1 MNADSL
7 RLMASRRRRCF
18 AVRSRLRLAR
28 VFLCVLL
35 LTLSLR
41 VSHANDLQKLAT
53 ESCLDC
59 HDDAGKAGGLSL
71 EQLGFEMTQQN
82 AATWLRS
89 LQQIERGYM
98 PPPDHDQPTLK
109 LREAAVRDLED
120 RLVAFHSK
128 HRKDRSTVLR
138 RLNRTEYRNTVRD
151 LLQLRIGDDLTSE
164 FPGDQR
170 DHGFATNGEKLVTS
184 GFLLRKYLEAAE
196 QIVERAVHFEPKPA
210 ERRWD
215 MRPPFDRTTG
225 AEIGQAAGYFR
236 KRKEPQPYQDICQRI
251 GAGGAPYAWY
261 HPMDDISDQ
270 SVPVSGL
277 YTVRIQTKAK
287 FRHAFKHEY
296 FKRWKPLWDGTEPI
310 RLSLFTATLQ
320 GIDPANKEARDFAA
334 THEQAHQRHVATWD
348 LPDDE
353 KVWLEARV
361 WLEKGQ
367 FLRLGFPNGP
377 TNSNHRILHY
387 FNELAK
393 VTYSPEALAEFE
405 DRKKRYGGWIS
416 FHFGESPRI
425 RLYNI
430 ELSGPLNET
439 WPPPSHRVIFGD
451 APYQSAHA
459 EEVLQRF
466 ASKAW
471 RRPVVASELDPIV
484 QLVRDAEAEGG
495 SAQHAIAEGLK
506 AILCS
511 PAFLYREEKNE
522 LLTDYEI
529 ASRLSYFL
537 TASTPDEQLLK
548 RAAAKQLADPHTRR
562 AEAERL
568 LADPRSDAFVN
579 EFLDGWLRLDKLGSM
594 APDPHRF
601 RVYYDDRLEPAM
613 RTETRLYFRHLLNTN
628 GPIARFLDS
637 DYTFVNKE
645 LAKFYGI
652 STSFNGKPRSGIR
665 QNSRSQDS
673 KAEGILANS
682 TTRLLRQDGV
692 GNSPTT
698 RFSKVQLTDRR
709 RGGLLG
715 QASVL
720 TLTANGVDTSPVI
733 RGVWLLESL
742 LGTPP
747 PPPPPDVPAIEP
759 DIRGATTIREHLQ
772 KHRASA
778 ACRSCHAHIDPPGFA
793 LESFNPIGGWRGHYR
808 TNGKYIAIDSTGEF
822 GGKRF
827 KDIVEFKTLL
837 LKRQDLLARCLVE
850 KLLTSALGRELE
862 ITDRPHIRNILDA
875 TRPQNYRLR
884 DVVLHV
890 VASPLLQQK

>member
-1 MNADSL
+1 MNGMHTISIERVLTGA
-7 RLMASRRRRCF
+7 LMIA
-18 AVRSRLRLAR
+18 LLAG
-28 VFLCVLL
+28 
-35 LTLSLR
+35 
-41 VSHANDLQKLAT
+41 VSHASDLPTLVTK
-53 ESCLDC
+53 SCLDC

-71 EQLGFEMTQQN
+71 EPLGFEITQQN
-82 AATWLRS
+82 AATWLRA
-89 LQQIERGYM
+89 LEQIERGYM
-98 PPPDHDQPTLK
+98 PPPDHDQPASK
-109 LREAAVRDLED
+109 LREAAVHDLEN
-120 RLVAFHSK
+120 RLVAFHSTN
-128 HRKDRSTVLR
+128 RKDRSSVLR
-138 RLNRTEYRNTVRD
+138 RLNRTEYGNTVRD
-151 LLQLRIGDDLTSE
+151 LLHLQLGDDLTSE

-184 GFLLRKYLEAAE
+184 SFLLRKYLEAAE
-196 QIVERAVHFEPKPA
+196 EVIDRAVHFESRPETQVWK
-210 ERRWD
+210 
-215 MRPPFDRTTG
+215 MTPPFDRTTG
-225 AEIGQAAGYFR
+225 AEQGQTAGYFR
-236 KRKEPQPYQDICQRI
+236 KVGEPQPYQDICGRI
-251 GAGGAPYAWY
+251 GAGGAPYSGY
-261 HPMDDISDQ
+261 HPLDDVSE
-270 SVPVSGL
+270 SGAPVSGWYL
-277 YTVRIQTKAK
+277 VRIEAEAK
-287 FRHAFKHEY
+287 FRHAFQEKY
-296 FKRWKPLWDGTEPI
+296 FTRWKPLWDGTEPI

-334 THEQAHQRHVATWD
+334 THEQANQRHIATWD
-348 LPDDE
+348 LRDDQR
-353 KVWLEARV
+353 VWLEARV

-377 TNSNHRILHY
+377 TNSNHRIQYY

-393 VTYSPEALAEFE
+393 ATYSPEALAEFE

-425 RLYNI
+425 RLYNM
-430 ELSGPLNET
+430 ELTGPLNET

-459 EEVLQRF
+459 DEVLLRF
-466 ASKAW
+466 ASRAW
-471 RRPVVASELDPIV
+471 RRPVAATELKPIV
-484 QLVRDAEAEGG
+484 QLVRDTEAEGG
-495 SAQHAIAEGLK
+495 SAENAIAEGLK

-548 RAAAKQLADPHTRR
+548 RADSKQLTDPRIRR

-579 EFLDGWLRLDKLGSM
+579 EFLDGWLRMDKLGSM

-601 RVYYDDRLEPAM
+601 AVYYDDRLEPAM
-613 RTETRLYFRHLLNTN
+613 RTETRLYFRHLLDTN
-628 GPIARFLDS
+628 GAIARFLDS

-645 LAKFYGI
+645 LAKSYGI
-652 STSFNGKPRSGIR
+652 DLVARLSESSSDAPDLE
-665 QNSRSQDS
+665 SQATHFD
-673 KAEGILANS
+673 
-682 TTRLLRQDGV
+682 RLLRQNGI

-698 RFSKVQLTDRR
+698 RFRKVQLTDGR

-733 RGVWLLESL
+733 RGVWLLENL

-759 DIRGATTIREHLQ
+759 DIRGATTIREQLQ
-772 KHRASA
+772 KHRSSA

-808 TNGKYIAIDSTGEF
+808 TGGKYIAIDSTGEF
-822 GGKRF
+822 GGQRF

-837 LKRQDLLARCLVE
+837 LNRQNLLARCLVE

-862 ITDRPHIRNILDA
+862 ITDRPHIRNIFDA
-875 TRPQNYRLR
+875 TRPENYRLR
-884 DVVLHV
+884 DLVLRV
-890 VASPLLQQK
+890 VASPLLQHK